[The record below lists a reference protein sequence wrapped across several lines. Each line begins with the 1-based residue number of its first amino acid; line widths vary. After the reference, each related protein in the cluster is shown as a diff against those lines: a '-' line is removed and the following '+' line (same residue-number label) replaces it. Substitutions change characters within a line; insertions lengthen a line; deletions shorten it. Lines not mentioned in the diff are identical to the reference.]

1 LKQSIKRAC
10 GPVCAWLLWL
20 CALGAAGLPAHAQE
34 AGKKVFEECSAC
46 HSPDPGVNGVGPTLF
61 GIVGTRAGEV
71 EGFRFS
77 GPMKRSGVVW
87 TPDMLDKYIAD
98 PQAVVPGTRMPYSGL
113 ADAALRSELVKYLA
127 SLKH

>member
-1 LKQSIKRAC
+1 MTRTR
-10 GPVCAWLLWL
+10 GPVSAWLLSL
-20 CALGAAGLPAHAQE
+20 CLLGAACPAVQAQE
-34 AGKKVFEECSAC
+34 AGRKAFEECSAC
-46 HSPDPGVNGVGPTLF
+46 HATEAGVNGVGPTLF
-61 GIVGTRAGEV
+61 GIVGSRAGEV

-113 ADAALRSELVKYLA
+113 ADAALRGELVKYLA
-127 SLKH
+127 SLKP